1 MRAHEEF
8 CDAGCGGDDGLLV
21 SESEELGE
29 VLKVVCVGAMGAL
42 VKPVV
47 TDGQVSVSDLVV
59 DAARDWLIKIE
70 NPH

>member
-1 MRAHEEF
+1 M
-8 CDAGCGGDDGLLV
+8 V

-29 VLKVVCVGAMGAL
+29 VLKVACVGAMGAPG
-42 VKPVV
+42 KPVI
-47 TDGQVSVSDLVV
+47 TDGQVSVSDLGV